1 MSLDDLLH
9 ICRERQ
15 IELWAT
21 AGKLHFR
28 APQGALDPALAERIR
43 AQREALMVHLAPRS
57 DWCPAPDQALQ
68 PFALSAVQG
77 AYVLGRNPA
86 FDYGG
91 NACHLYVEYPWP
103 ANVDSEQL
111 EQAWNALV
119 QRHPM
124 LRAVVQDNS
133 RQCVQARVPWQHLPV
148 HDLREAGPRA
158 FAAHLEQVRERLDH
172 ACHALDQWPILLP
185 ELSLGAEQ
193 AILHCSVDFTLI
205 DYASLQLL
213 LVELTQRYLE
223 PTRHWPVLEATFRD
237 YLQHQHK
244 VRDSAAWQDDK
255 AWWLARLDNLPGRP
269 DLPLSDD
276 AGIHSTRFVHH
287 HGVLG
292 SAQWNALC
300 ALASAQGLSAA
311 GVTLAAFAEVIGR
324 WSQSADF
331 CLNLTVLNRPDL
343 HPQLGQVLGDF
354 TALSLLEVRGASGAS
369 FVQRARRIGTQLF
382 DDLDHS
388 RFTGVEVLREL
399 ARVQGRGADLMPVV
413 FTSGIGSVE
422 RLLGEAGHLLQPPS
436 YMISQTPQVWIDCQV
451 SDQYGGLQI
460 GWDVRVGVLPEGMAQ
475 QMFAAYVDLL
485 QRLSQDAQLW
495 QARGDIVLPL
505 QQAPRRVDATAAD
518 RNIASGFARQ
528 ALRTPDAPVV
538 SDRHG
543 RYSYRQV
550 AQQAQAVRAALEALE
565 VAPGARVAVMLPKSA
580 WQLMAVLGINQM
592 GAAYVPVDIRQPAL
606 RREAILR
613 DAGMAAVIT
622 LADAPLPDS
631 LDLPRIAIDRLEPDP
646 QWPSREPR
654 AVRAGDLA
662 YIIYTSGSTGTPKG
676 VMLSHGAVVNTLD
689 DINQRYAVN
698 ARDRVLG
705 LAELSFDLSVYDFFG
720 ATAVGAQ
727 VVLPDPE
734 RGADPS
740 HWAQL
745 MREHGVT
752 LWNSVPAQGQML
764 IDYLETEPAAI
775 PGPRCVMWSGDWIPT
790 TLPTRWWQRWPESR
804 LFSLGGA
811 TEAAI
816 WSVEHPIRPAD
827 TALPSIP
834 YGRALKG
841 QTLEVL
847 DSLGRQC
854 PLGVR
859 GEIHIGGLGLALG
872 YAEDPERTAERF
884 ILHASGRRLY
894 RTGDQG
900 RYLDEDGLIEFL
912 GRQDDQV
919 KIRGHRIEL
928 AEIDAGWLAHPQLAA
943 ATTVLLGE
951 RHERSL
957 CSFVTP
963 QAVATDRQR
972 LGEEMQDL
980 LQRARDTLEQAD
992 FGPREAIQ
1000 AALAALDRA
1009 ADASLLHWLAGSGLL
1024 AQAQPVAFAPLC
1036 QALGLAPAQQRLLH
1050 HWLTLLTDSGCLQRE
1065 GDGWRCRV
1073 QPDELDPAQAWA
1085 RFAELAPP
1093 GLWPAELVDYLRGS
1107 ATRLAEQLDGRLS
1120 PASLMFPQGSAHIAE
1135 AMYSRG
1141 LHAQALH
1148 RGMAEAV
1155 AAIVAAERQRP
1166 WRILEVGAG
1175 TGAASVAIIPAL
1187 APLVAAGVQIDY
1199 LFSDVSSYFLNAAR
1213 ERFAEYPWVR
1223 FMHFDMNQPAC
1234 EQGLPAGS
1242 LDLLLSSGALN
1253 NALDTPGLLAGLRQ
1267 LMQADAWLVIQEL
1280 TREHREISI
1289 SQSLMMETP
1298 RDVRAANGQL
1308 FVHTAQWLEWLNSE
1322 PGDCAQALASPEG
1335 VLALLGYDL
1344 LVARVK
1350 TDRPRL
1356 SSEALLGFIA
1366 ERVPRYMVPAQVR
1379 VLDRLPVTANGK
1391 IDRRALAEQAQQR
1404 QLEPVRQARVE
1415 VADELVRRLIGHWE
1429 RVLDCS
1435 GLSAEQDFFAAGGD
1449 SLLIAQL
1456 IAGLRE
1462 QEPLAREQ
1470 PFDRLLRWALSQPT
1484 PAGLAQRLRDA
1495 AGQASDA
1502 RTGSEAPQAPA
1513 EAPQA
1518 MGAAAMARAPLGGRR
1533 RVDAL
1538 SELAAGAGVPRVL
1551 VHEGLGTL
1559 LPYRGLIAELAGSGP
1574 LLGLAVHD
1582 SEDYLGLAPQ
1592 HVNATL
1598 GKRYAQALWDSGQ
1611 RCFDL
1616 LGYCSGG
1623 LVTLELAKALL
1634 QRGAEVRRVDIV
1646 SSYRI
1651 PYRVDDELLILYSF
1665 AATLGLDGEALGL
1678 PCAER
1683 LRGALAQALEEAPGH
1698 LAAGS
1703 LEAILREFDAAAL
1716 KSRVLAAAHGIADEQ
1731 LYRVFA
1737 HSVRASHYSDSAP
1750 YAGAVRLFVPSVGS
1764 PLIADHQ
1771 ASLRAWWQAAS
1782 LAPLT
1787 LETLPGNHFDCLNGG
1802 LSRHLLEEQRP

>member
-1 MSLDDLLH
+1 MSLDDVLH

-28 APQGALDPALAERIR
+28 APQGALDPVLAERIR
-43 AQREALMVHLAPRS
+43 SQREALMAHLSSRASWRS
-57 DWCPAPDQALQ
+57 QPEQALQ

-91 NACHLYVEYPWP
+91 TACHLYVEYPWP
-103 ANVDSEQL
+103 ANVDCEQL
-111 EQAWNALV
+111 NQAWNALV

-133 RQCVQARVPWQHLPV
+133 RQCVQAQVPRQQLPL
-148 HDLREAGPRA
+148 HDLRQATREA
-158 FAAHLEQVRERLDH
+158 FEAHLQQVRERLDH

-185 ELSLGAEQ
+185 ELSLGAERTV
-193 AILHCSVDFTLI
+193 LHCSVDFTLL

-223 PTRHWPVLEATFRD
+223 PTRQWPELEATFRD
-237 YLQHQHK
+237 YLVHEQEARKGADWQ
-244 VRDSAAWQDDK
+244 RDKD
-255 AWWLARLDNLPGRP
+255 WWLARLDSLPGRP

-276 AGIHSTRFVHH
+276 AGIRSTRFEHH
-287 HGVLG
+287 HGTL
-292 SAQWNALC
+292 STTQWNSLC
-300 ALASAQGLSAA
+300 ATASAQGLSAA

-331 CLNLTVLNRPDL
+331 CLNLTVLNRPNL
-343 HPQLGQVLGDF
+343 HPELGQVVGDF
-354 TALSLLEVRGASGAS
+354 TALSLLAVQGGKGAD
-369 FVQRARRIGTQLF
+369 FIQRARRIGAQLF
-382 DDLDHS
+382 EDLDHS
-388 RFTGVEVLREL
+388 RFTGVDVLREL
-399 ARVQGRGADLMPVV
+399 AREQGRGADLMPVV

-422 RLLGEAGHLLQPPS
+422 RLLGETARLLHPPS

-460 GWDVRVGVLPEGMAQ
+460 GWDVRVGVLPEGMAA
-475 QMFAAYVDLL
+475 QMFAAYLSLL
-485 QRLSQDAQLW
+485 QRLAEDAHLW
-495 QARGDIVLPL
+495 QASGDIVLPQ
-505 QQAPRRVDATAAD
+505 QQAPRLHGEVARAC
-518 RNIASGFARQ
+518 NIASGFAQQ
-528 ALRTPDAPVV
+528 ALRTPDARVI
-538 SDRHG
+538 SDRDGH
-543 RYSYRQV
+543 YSYRQV
-550 AQQAQAVRAALEALE
+550 AQRAAAVRAALEAMGL
-565 VAPGARVAVMLPKSA
+565 APGARVAVMLPKSA

-592 GAAYVPVDIRQPAL
+592 GAAYVPVDIRQPVL

-613 DAGMAAVIT
+613 DAGIAAVIC
-622 LADAPLPDS
+622 LEDEALPTA
-631 LDLPRIAIDRLEPDP
+631 LDLPRIAIDSLLADTH
-646 QWPSREPR
+646 WPPREPC
-654 AVRAGDLA
+654 AVLADDLA

-689 DINQRYAVN
+689 DINQRYGVN
-698 ARDRVLG
+698 AADRVLG

-764 IDYLETEPAAI
+764 MDYLETEPATL

-790 TLPTRWWQRWPESR
+790 TLPTRWWQRWPDSQ

-827 TALPSIP
+827 TQLPSIP

-847 DSLGRQC
+847 DSFGRQC

-872 YAEDPERTAERF
+872 YAEDPQRTAERF
-884 ILHASGRRLY
+884 ITHASGRRLY

-900 RYLDEDGLIEFL
+900 RYLNEDGLIEFL

-928 AEIDAGWLAHPQLAA
+928 AEIDAGWLAHPKLAA
-943 ATTVLLGE
+943 STTVVVGE
-951 RHERSL
+951 RHERAL
-957 CSFVTP
+957 CSFVTVHSAAP
-963 QAVATDRQR
+963 DRQR
-972 LGEEMQDL
+972 VYAELSAVTAA
-980 LQRARDTLEQAD
+980 ARQTLEQAD
-992 FGPREAIQ
+992 FGPRKQIQ
-1000 AALAALDRA
+1000 AALSALDHA
-1009 ADASLLHWLAGSGLL
+1009 AEVSLLHWLAGSGLL
-1024 AQAQPVAFAPLC
+1024 GREQPLEFIPLC
-1036 QALGLAPAQQRLLH
+1036 QALKLQPGQHRLLQ
-1050 HWLTLLTDSGCLQRE
+1050 HWLTLLTDSAYLQRHST
-1065 GDGWRCRV
+1065 GWRCLV
-1073 QPDELDPAQAWA
+1073 EPGDFDQTGAWA
-1085 RFAELAPP
+1085 HFAALAPAA
-1093 GLWPAELVDYLRGS
+1093 LWPEALVDYLQSS
-1107 ATRLAEQLDGRLS
+1107 ATQLAAQLQGQLS

-1141 LHAQALH
+1141 VHAQVLH
-1148 RGMAEAV
+1148 QAMAEAIG
-1155 AAIVAAERQRP
+1155 AIVGRERQRS

-1175 TGAASVAIIPAL
+1175 TGAASASIIPAL
-1187 APLVAAGVQIDY
+1187 APLAAAGVQIDY

-1213 ERFAEYPWVR
+1213 ERYAAYPWVR
-1223 FMHFDMNQPAC
+1223 FMHFDMNKPAC
-1234 EQGLPAGS
+1234 EQGLQAGS
-1242 LDLLLSSGALN
+1242 VDLLLSSGALN
-1253 NALDTPGLLAGLRQ
+1253 NALDTPRLLSELRQ
-1267 LMQADAWLVIQEL
+1267 LLQADAWLVIQEL

-1298 RDVRAANGQL
+1298 EDLRAANGQL
-1308 FVHTAQWLEWLNSE
+1308 FVHTRQWLDWLNSE
-1322 PGDCAQALASPEG
+1322 AGDAAQSLASSSS
-1335 VLALLGYDL
+1335 VLALLGYDV
-1344 LVARVK
+1344 LVARMK

-1356 SSEALLGFIA
+1356 SAQALLAFIA
-1366 ERVPRYMVPAQVR
+1366 ERVPRYMVPSQVR
-1379 VLDRLPVTANGK
+1379 VLERLPVTANGK
-1391 IDRRALAEQAQQR
+1391 IDRRALTLLAQQR
-1404 QLEPVRQARVE
+1404 QVEAVRQVTVE
-1415 VADELVRRLIGHWE
+1415 VGDALVQRLIGHWQ
-1429 RVLDCS
+1429 RVLDCD
-1435 GLSAEQDFFAAGGD
+1435 GLSADQDFFAAGGD

-1462 QEPLAREQ
+1462 QEPLAREH

-1484 PAGLAQRLRDA
+1484 PAGLAQRLRTE
-1495 AGQASDA
+1495 S
-1502 RTGSEAPQAPA
+1502 SSAPA
-1513 EAPQA
+1513 APAAREAVTWEA
-1518 MGAAAMARAPLGGRR
+1518 TSRAPLAGRR
-1533 RVDAL
+1533 SVDAL
-1538 SELAAGAGVPRVL
+1538 SVLADGEGIARVL

-1582 SEDYLGLAPQ
+1582 SEDYLRLPAQ
-1592 HVNATL
+1592 HVNTTL
-1598 GKRYAQALWDSGQ
+1598 GKRYAQALWDSG
-1611 RCFDL
+1611 RRRFDL

-1634 QRGAEVRRVDIV
+1634 QLGADVRQLDIV

-1651 PYRVDDELLILYSF
+1651 PYRVDDELLILHSF
-1665 AATLGLDGEALGL
+1665 AATLGLDAEALGL
-1678 PCAER
+1678 PSAE
-1683 LRGALAQALEEAPGH
+1683 LLQAALTQVLQDSPQH
-1698 LAAGS
+1698 LTAGS
-1703 LEAILREFDAAAL
+1703 LSALLPNVDAVLL
-1716 KSRVLAAAHGIADEQ
+1716 KSRVLAAASGIADEQ

-1737 HSVRASHYSDSAP
+1737 HSVRASHYSDGAP
-1750 YAGAVRLFVPSVGS
+1750 YAGALRLFVPSVGN

-1771 ASLRAWWQAAS
+1771 ASLRHWWQAAS

-1787 LETLPGNHFDCLNGG
+1787 VQTLHANHFDCLNTG
-1802 LSRHLLEEQRP
+1802 LSRYLLEASRP

>member
-1 MSLDDLLH
+1 MNLDDLLH

-15 IELWAT
+15 IELWT
-21 AGKLHFR
+21 SEGKLHFR
-28 APQGALDPALAERIR
+28 APEGALDPALAQRIR
-43 AQREALMVHLAPRS
+43 AQREALMVHLSPRS
-57 DWCPAPDQALQ
+57 DWRSDPERALQ

-86 FDYGG
+86 FEYGG

-103 ANVDSEQL
+103 ANVDAEQL
-111 EQAWNALV
+111 EHAWNALV
-119 QRHPM
+119 RRHPM

-133 RQCVQARVPWQHLPV
+133 RQCVQGQVPWQRLPL
-148 HDLREAGPRA
+148 HDLRQAAPQA
-158 FAAHLEQVRERLDH
+158 FEAHLQQVRERLDH

-223 PTRHWPVLEATFRD
+223 PVRHWPVLEATFRD
-237 YLQHQHK
+237 YLQHEHK
-244 VRDSAAWQDDK
+244 ARESVAWQNDK
-255 AWWLARLDNLPGRP
+255 AWWLARLDSLPGRP

-276 AGIHSTRFVHH
+276 AGIRSTRFVHH

-292 SAQWNALC
+292 AAQWNALC
-300 ALASAQGLSAA
+300 SLASAQGLSAA

-324 WSQSADF
+324 WSQTPDF

-354 TALSLLEVRGASGAS
+354 TALSLLEVHGTSGAS
-369 FVQRARRIGTQLF
+369 FVQRARRIGAQLF

-388 RFTGVEVLREL
+388 RFTGVDVLREL

-460 GWDVRVGVLPEGMAQ
+460 GWDVRAGVLPEGMAA
-475 QMFAAYVDLL
+475 QMFEAYVDLL
-485 QRLSQDAQLW
+485 LRLSRDAQLW
-495 QARGDIVLPL
+495 QVRGDIVLPR
-505 QQAPRRVDATAAD
+505 QQAPRLSGETAQD
-518 RNIASGFARQ
+518 RNIAGGFARQ
-528 ALRTPDAPVV
+528 ALRTPDAPVI
-538 SDRHG
+538 SDRDG
-543 RYSYRQV
+543 NYSYRQV
-550 AQQAQAVRAALEALE
+550 AQQAEAVRSALEALE

-580 WQLMAVLGINQM
+580 WQLMAVLGITQL

-622 LADAPLPDS
+622 LEAETLPAA
-631 LDLPRIAIDRLEPDP
+631 LELPRIAIDRLPADR
-646 QWPSREPR
+646 QWPPREPR

-689 DINQRYAVN
+689 DINQRYGVN
-698 ARDRVLG
+698 AEDRVLG

-727 VVLPDPE
+727 VVLPDPD

-745 MREHGVT
+745 MLEHGVT

-764 IDYLETEPAAI
+764 MDYLETEPAAI

-872 YAEDPERTAERF
+872 YAEDPQRSAERF
-884 ILHASGRRLY
+884 ITHASGRRLY

-928 AEIDAGWLAHPQLAA
+928 AEIDAGWLAHPQIAA
-943 ATTVLLGE
+943 STTVLLGE

-957 CSFVTP
+957 CSFVTL
-963 QAVATDRQR
+963 QAAAANPQR
-972 LGEEMQDL
+972 LDTEMQQVL
-980 LQRARDTLEQAD
+980 AQARNTLEQAD

-1024 AQAQPVAFAPLC
+1024 GRGQCVEFAPLC
-1036 QALGLAPAQQRLLH
+1036 QALALEPGQQRLLR
-1050 HWLTLLTDSGCLQRE
+1050 HWLSLLTASGYLQAE
-1065 GDGWRCRV
+1065 GAGWRCTV
-1073 QPDELDPAQAWA
+1073 EPGEFDQAQAWA

-1107 ATRLAEQLDGRLS
+1107 AMRLAEQLDGRLS
-1120 PASLMFPQGSAHIAE
+1120 PASLMFPEGSAHIAD
-1135 AMYSRG
+1135 AMYSKG

-1148 RGMAEAV
+1148 RAMAEAV
-1155 AAIVAAERQRP
+1155 SAIVAREGQRT

-1175 TGAASVAIIPAL
+1175 TGAASAAVIPAL

-1223 FMHFDMNQPAC
+1223 FMHFDMNKPAC

-1308 FVHTAQWLEWLNSE
+1308 FVHTPQWLEWLDSE
-1322 PGDCAQALASPEG
+1322 PGDRAQSLASSRSP
-1335 VLALLGYDL
+1335 LSLLGYDL

-1356 SSEALLGFIA
+1356 AAETLLAFIA

-1391 IDRRALAEQAQQR
+1391 IDRRALADQAQQR
-1404 QLEPVRQARVE
+1404 QLEPVRQVRAE

-1484 PAGLAQRLRDA
+1484 PAGLAQRLR
-1495 AGQASDA
+1495 
-1502 RTGSEAPQAPA
+1502 SEAGEEPGSQP
-1513 EAPQA
+1513 
-1518 MGAAAMARAPLGGRR
+1518 GAAAQAAPATSAPAPAQGMARAPLAGRR
-1533 RVDAL
+1533 RADAL
-1538 SELAAGAGVPRVL
+1538 SELAAGDGIPRVL

-1582 SEDYLGLAPQ
+1582 SEDYLRLAPQ

-1598 GKRYAQALWDSGQ
+1598 GKRYAQALWDSG
-1611 RCFDL
+1611 RRRFDL

-1634 QRGAEVRRVDIV
+1634 QLGAEVRQVDIV

-1665 AATLGLDGEALGL
+1665 ATTLGLDGEALGL
-1678 PCAER
+1678 PSAEQ
-1683 LRGALAQALEEAPGH
+1683 LQGALGQALQDCPQH

-1703 LEAILREFDAAAL
+1703 LEAILRDFDAASL
-1716 KSRVLAAAHGIADEQ
+1716 KSRVLAAARGIANEQ

-1737 HSVRASHYSDSAP
+1737 HSVRASHYSDNAP
-1750 YAGAVRLFVPSVGS
+1750 YVGAVRLFVPSVGN

-1771 ASLRAWWQAAS
+1771 ASLRAWWQAAT

-1787 LETLPGNHFDCLNGG
+1787 VQTLRGNHFDCLNAG
-1802 LSRHLLEEQRP
+1802 LSRHLLEEHRP